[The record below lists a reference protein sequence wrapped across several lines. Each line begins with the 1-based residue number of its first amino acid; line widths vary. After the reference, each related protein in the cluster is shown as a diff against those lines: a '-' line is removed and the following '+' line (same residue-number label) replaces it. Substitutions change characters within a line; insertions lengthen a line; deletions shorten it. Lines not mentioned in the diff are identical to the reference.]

1 MARLSSCIFE
11 WDAGDLTLLRRAKRE
26 QLTQQC
32 WPAMTEAEL
41 DRHISKDELA
51 QHCRRRTRGEETTIR
66 LLDMLIRELMGGK
79 GNDALGVP
87 LLDSVRMQHIWH
99 VQRRHVTCIQ
109 DPPDVLLYTKT
120 GTIIKGG
127 MVLKTALNAARRN
140 TARCS
145 SLRQATYRTFQVP

>member
-26 QLTQQC
+26 QLTQQG

-41 DRHISKDELA
+41 DGHISKDELLKN
-51 QHCRRRTRGEETTIR
+51 CRRRTRGEETTIH

-87 LLDSVRMQHIWH
+87 LLDSVRMQHIWN

-109 DPPDVLLYTKT
+109 DPPNVLLYMET
-120 GTIIKGG
+120 GTINKGG
-127 MVLKTALNAARRN
+127 VVLQTYWCARGYTSLESFHCHLNRFIPGL
-140 TARCS
+140 S
-145 SLRQATYRTFQVP
+145 